1 MTYILLIYCSGLI
14 FMKEK
19 QSFQKTLFGEII
31 TEEKNDDDNGD
42 EFKEINV
49 DDFEGEHKCPR
60 CGFEWND

>member
-1 MTYILLIYCSGLI
+1 MRDKDSV
-14 FMKEK
+14 
-19 QSFQKTLFGEII
+19 QKTLFGEII
-31 TEEKNDDDNGD
+31 TEEKNDDDTVD

>member
-1 MTYILLIYCSGLI
+1 
-14 FMKEK
+14 MKEK

-31 TEEKNDDDNGD
+31 TETKEED

-49 DDFEGEHKCPR
+49 DDFKGEHKCPR